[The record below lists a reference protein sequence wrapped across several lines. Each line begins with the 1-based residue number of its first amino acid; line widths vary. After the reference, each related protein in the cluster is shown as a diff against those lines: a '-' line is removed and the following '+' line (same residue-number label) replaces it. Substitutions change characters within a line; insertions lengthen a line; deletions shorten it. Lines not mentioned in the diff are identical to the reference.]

1 MSRMSALRDSAA
13 RSSAACARSAS
24 AVSVAEAAAALFERG
39 ARPLQLRQRA
49 LARGHA
55 IGVQLRQRAQD
66 ARGLSDLADVGGGQQ
81 EPEVTA
87 LSHLVDVDEPGAQLR
102 AARGFLLLEVVHP
115 LPVRGELAGNL
126 RAVRGELPELFGLDL
141 TIDFQLSQIAEQRA
155 LVGRETVG
163 FLLQRLQPIG
173 RALRQRLGARAVGRL
188 RLQRERHDRQGGSE
202 HKYTHRL
209 TYRHAA
215 VSQQL
220 RRVVDMG

>member
-13 RSSAACARSAS
+13 RPSAACARSAS
-24 AVSVAEAAAALFERG
+24 AVSVAEAAAALLERG
-39 ARPLQLRQRA
+39 ARPFQLRKRA
-49 LARGHA
+49 LTRGDA
-55 IGVQLRQRAQD
+55 VGVELRQRAQN
-66 ARGLSDLADVGGGQQ
+66 ARGLADLADVGGGQQ
-81 EPEVTA
+81 ELEVAA
-87 LSHLVDVDEPGAQLR
+87 LAHLVDVDEPGAKLG

-126 RAVRGELPELFGLDL
+126 RAVRRELPELFGLDL

-155 LVGRETVG
+155 LVGRQTVG

-188 RLQRERHDRQGGSE
+188 SLQRERQCGSE
-202 HKYTHRL
+202 QKYTHRL

-215 VSQQL
+215 VSLQ
-220 RRVVDMG
+220 RRQVVGMG